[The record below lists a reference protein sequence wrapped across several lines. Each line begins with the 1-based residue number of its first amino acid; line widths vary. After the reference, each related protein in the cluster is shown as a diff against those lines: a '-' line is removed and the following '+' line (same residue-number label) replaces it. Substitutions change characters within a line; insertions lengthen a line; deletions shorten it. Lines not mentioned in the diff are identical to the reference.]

1 MSGSTKIY
9 ISRRGQR
16 YGPYS
21 REELD
26 LQLDASNFD
35 FEDFASTDGGRSWL
49 AIRSLPGLK
58 AFALQADEPR
68 NLLIIRYR
76 GRVTPADVAHCASE
90 VDSALSTLQPG
101 FGLLVDLSRL
111 ESMDPLCAEPIQKIM
126 QLCNDAQVAVVARV
140 VPDRGRDIGFQI
152 MSSFHYGKQ
161 VRVVTC
167 ASLEEAEQALVESPS
182 PSPN

>member
-1 MSGSTKIY
+1 MQIY

-26 LQLDASNFD
+26 LQLDAGNFD
-35 FEDFASTDGGRSWL
+35 FEDFASTDGGRNWL
-49 AIRSLPGLK
+49 SIRLLPGIK
-58 AFALQADEPR
+58 PFALETR
-68 NLLIIRYR
+68 EEHNLLVIRYR
-76 GRVTPADVAHCASE
+76 GRVAPADVAHCASE
-90 VDSALSTLQPG
+90 VDSALTTLQPG
-101 FGLLVDLSRL
+101 FGLLVDLSCL

-126 QLCNDAQVAVVARV
+126 QLCNDARVAVVARV
-140 VPDRGRDIGFQI
+140 VPDPRRDIGLQI

-161 VRVVTC
+161 VRFVSC
-167 ASLEEAEQALVESPS
+167 ASLEEAEQALVESTS